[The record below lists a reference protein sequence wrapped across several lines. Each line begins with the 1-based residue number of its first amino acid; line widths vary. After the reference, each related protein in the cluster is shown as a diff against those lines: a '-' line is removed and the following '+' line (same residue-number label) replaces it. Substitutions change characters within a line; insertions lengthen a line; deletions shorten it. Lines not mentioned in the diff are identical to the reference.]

1 MEVGSGGVGVGVE
14 GVVVGVAS
22 TAEVRLVTCE
32 GGSAVILVLALE
44 RTTPSVGETA
54 ITLVGVG
61 PVE

>member
-1 MEVGSGGVGVGVE
+1 MEVGRGGVGVGVE
-14 GVVVGVAS
+14 GVVGVAS

-32 GGSAVILVLALE
+32 GGSAVILVLALD